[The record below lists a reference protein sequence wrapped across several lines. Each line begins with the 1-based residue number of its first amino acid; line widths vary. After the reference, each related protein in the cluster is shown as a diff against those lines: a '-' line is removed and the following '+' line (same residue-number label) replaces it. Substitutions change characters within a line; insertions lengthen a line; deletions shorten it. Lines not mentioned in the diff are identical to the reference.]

1 LPSPHFF
8 KSVVYS
14 NMSFNINST
23 IGIPY
28 SDNSNGMNGN
38 GLTDYGLNPIVIS
51 VVVIVIILYY
61 LLFSSLGSNNDST
74 SGNGSG
80 SGMAFME
87 VLLGGVFI
95 LLVLLNGMA
104 YIFNIN
110 IIASIKNMFSS
121 SPSVDIIVDQNSESG
136 SDKMPTGT
144 GSMLEKQ
151 QVFHLSDNK
160 YDYENSKAICQAY
173 GGRLATYKEIND
185 AYTEGADWCGFGWS
199 DGQMA
204 LYPTQTEK
212 WNTLQEIKGHEHD
225 CGRPGING
233 GYIDNPNVRF
243 GVNCYGYKPK
253 ITPDEAQNMMNTPLY
268 PKTNTEIEFDK
279 KVDYWRTKIHDIVVA
294 PFNHNNWS
302 VL

>member
-1 LPSPHFF
+1 M
-8 KSVVYS
+8 SV
-14 NMSFNINST
+14 NINST
-23 IGIPY
+23 TGIPY
-28 SDNSNGMNGN
+28 SMMND
-38 GLTDYGLNPIVIS
+38 LSINPIVIS
-51 VVVIVIILYY
+51 VVVIIIILYY
-61 LLFSSLGSNNDST
+61 VLFASLGSTST
-74 SGNGSG
+74 GTDTMSGTDTGKG
-80 SGMAFME
+80 IVFIE
-87 VLLGGVFI
+87 VLLWGVFI

-110 IIASIKNMFSS
+110 IIASIKNLFSS
-121 SPSVDIIVDQNSESG
+121 SPSVDIIVDQESNNHKHFPG
-136 SDKMPTGT
+136 EES
-144 GSMLEKQ
+144 KQ
-151 QVFHLSDNK
+151 QVFHINDNK

-173 GGRLATYKEIND
+173 GGRLANYKEISD
-185 AYTEGADWCGFGWS
+185 AYNEGADWCGFGWS

-212 WNTLQEIKGHEHD
+212 WNTLQGIKGHEHD

-253 ITPDEAQNMMNTPLY
+253 ITPEEAQNMMTTPLY

-279 KVDYWRTKIHDIVVA
+279 KVDYWRTKIHDIIVA

-302 VL
+302 VI

>member
-1 LPSPHFF
+1 MNHKKNIIYIIYNSM
-8 KSVVYS
+8 SV
-14 NMSFNINST
+14 NINST
-23 IGIPY
+23 TGIPY
-28 SDNSNGMNGN
+28 SMMND
-38 GLTDYGLNPIVIS
+38 LSINPIVIA
-51 VVVIVIILYY
+51 VVVIIIILYY
-61 LLFSSLGSNNDST
+61 VLFASLGST
-74 SGNGSG
+74 GTGAGTMSGTMSG
-80 SGMAFME
+80 TDTGKGIVFIE
-87 VLLGGVFI
+87 VLLWGVFI

-110 IIASIKNMFSS
+110 IIASIKNLFSS
-121 SPSVDIIVDQNSESG
+121 TPIIDIIVDKENTENIIPEIQS
-136 SDKMPTGT
+136 
-144 GSMLEKQ
+144 KQ
-151 QVFHLSDNK
+151 QVFHINDNK

-173 GGRLATYKEIND
+173 GGRLANYKEISD
-185 AYTEGADWCGFGWS
+185 AYNEGADWCGFGWS

-212 WNTLQEIKGHEHD
+212 WNTLQGIKGHEHD

-253 ITPDEAQNMMNTPLY
+253 ISPEEAQNMMTTPLY

-279 KVDYWRTKIHDIVVA
+279 KVDYWRTKIHDIIVA

-302 VL
+302 VI

>member
-1 LPSPHFF
+1 
-8 KSVVYS
+8 
-14 NMSFNINST
+14 MSFNINST
-23 IGIPY
+23 IGVPYSVPY
-28 SDNSNGMNGN
+28 SDHSI
-38 GLTDYGLNPIVIS
+38 TDVGLNPIVIS
-51 VVVIVIILYY
+51 VIVIVIILYFV
-61 LLFSSLGSNNDST
+61 LFSSLGGSSGESIIGISSSNSSNSSSSS
-74 SGNGSG
+74 SGTV
-80 SGMAFME
+80 FME
-87 VLLGGVFI
+87 VLLVGVFI

-110 IIASIKNMFSS
+110 IIASIKNLFST
-121 SPSVDIIVDQNSESG
+121 SPSVDIIVDKS
-136 SDKMPTGT
+136 SDDSSNMTA
-144 GSMLEKQ
+144 SSRLLEKQ

-173 GGRLATYKEIND
+173 GGRLASYKEIND

-199 DGQMA
+199 EGQMA

-212 WNTLQEIKGHEHD
+212 WNTLQGVKGHEHD

-253 ITPDEAQNMMNTPLY
+253 ITPDEAQSMMNTPLY

-279 KVDYWRTKIHDIVVA
+279 KVDYWRTKIHDIIVA
-294 PFNHNNWS
+294 PFNHSSWS
-302 VL
+302 RF